1 MTISREEPVFQ
12 NLIVAEEDGIGIIKI
27 NRPELR
33 NTLSK
38 DTLAEIEKA
47 IDYHERRDEV
57 KVIVITSEGRQS
69 FAAGADIRQL
79 HERTMLEAL
88 VPGIQATFRKVELCN
103 KPTIAALN
111 GYAIGGGCELAIS
124 CDIRIAA
131 DHCKIGLPELNLAII
146 PGGGGTQRLARI
158 VGKGRALEMILT
170 GELLDAKR
178 AEEIGL
184 VSRAVPYEQLW
195 DAVKETADKIKR
207 KGPVAVRLAKMVV
220 QRGFDVDLDTAL
232 MLEKFAQT
240 IAFATEDKHEGTK
253 AFLEKRPPVFKN
265 R

>member
-1 MTISREEPVFQ
+1 MTTTSHEIPFQ
-12 NLIVAEEDGIGIIKI
+12 NLIVEVEDGIGIIKI

-38 DTLAEIEKA
+38 DTLLEIEKA
-47 IDYHERRDEV
+47 IDFHENREDV
-57 KVIVITSEGRQS
+57 QVIVITSEGNQS

-88 VPGIQATFRKVELCN
+88 VPGIQATFRKIELCS
-103 KPTIAALN
+103 KPTIAAIN
-111 GYAIGGGCELAIS
+111 GYALGGGCELAIS

-131 DHCKIGLPELNLAII
+131 DHCKIGLPELNLGII

-170 GELLDAKR
+170 GTLIDAKR

-195 DAVKETADKIKR
+195 DAVKETANKIKG
-207 KGPVAVRLAKMVV
+207 KGPVAIRLAKMVIN
-220 QRGFDVDLDTAL
+220 RGYDLDLDSAL
-232 MLEKFAQT
+232 MMEKLAQT
-240 IAFATEDKHEGTK
+240 VAFATEDKSEGTK
-253 AFLEKRPPVFKN
+253 AFLEKRKPEFKN

>member
-1 MTISREEPVFQ
+1 MTTSQETPFR
-12 NLIVAEEDGIGIIKI
+12 NLKVAVEDGIGIIKI
-27 NRPELR
+27 NRPDLR
-33 NTLSK
+33 NTLNT

-47 IDYHERRDEV
+47 IDAHENREEV
-57 KVIVITSEGRQS
+57 KVIVITGEGSQS

-88 VPGIQATFRKVELCN
+88 VPGIQATFRKVELCS

-111 GYAIGGGCELAIS
+111 GYALGGGCELALS

-170 GELLDAKR
+170 GTLIDAKR
-178 AEEIGL
+178 AEAIGL

-195 DAVKETADKIKR
+195 DAVRETADKIKG
-207 KGPVAVRLAKMVV
+207 KGPVAIRLAKMVIH
-220 QRGFDVDLDTAL
+220 RGYDLDVDTAL
-232 MLEKFAQT
+232 MMEKLAQT
-240 IAFATEDKHEGTK
+240 IAFATEDKEEGTR
-253 AFLEKRPPVFKN
+253 AFLEKRTPEFKN

>member
-1 MTISREEPVFQ
+1 MTTTSHEIPFQ
-12 NLIVAEEDGIGIIKI
+12 NLIVKVEDGIGIIKI

-33 NTLSK
+33 NTLRK
-38 DTLAEIEKA
+38 DTLLEIERA
-47 IDYHERRDEV
+47 IDYHENREDV
-57 KVIVITSEGRQS
+57 QVIVITSEGNQS

-88 VPGIQATFRKVELCN
+88 VPGIQATFRKIELCS
-103 KPTIAALN
+103 KPTIAAIN
-111 GYAIGGGCELAIS
+111 GYALGGGCELAIS

-131 DHCKIGLPELNLAII
+131 DHCKIGLPELNLGII

-170 GELLDAKR
+170 GTLIDAKR

-195 DAVKETADKIKR
+195 DAVKETANKIKG
-207 KGPVAVRLAKMVV
+207 KGPVAIRLAKMVIN
-220 QRGFDVDLDTAL
+220 RGYDLDLDSAL
-232 MLEKFAQT
+232 MIEKLAQT
-240 IAFATEDKHEGTK
+240 VAFATEDKYEGTK
-253 AFLEKRPPVFKN
+253 AFLEKRKPEFKN